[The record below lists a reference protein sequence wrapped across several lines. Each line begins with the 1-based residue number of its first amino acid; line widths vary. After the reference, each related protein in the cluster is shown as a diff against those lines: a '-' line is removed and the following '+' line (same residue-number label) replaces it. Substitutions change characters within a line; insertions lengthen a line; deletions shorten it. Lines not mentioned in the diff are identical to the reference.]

1 MRWTFSL
8 FAFLLMAA
16 ATRASAYDVTEK
28 SVFRLQEDL
37 SSGRVT
43 SEALVRA
50 YLARIDA
57 IDRKGPAL
65 RSIIAVN
72 PNALADARARD
83 KERKQGGA
91 HGPLFGIPVLV
102 KDNIETA
109 DPVATTAGSLA
120 LASNITHRDAPAVAR
135 LRAAG
140 AIILGKTNLSEWANI
155 RSTNSIS
162 GWSAIGGLAKNPYVL
177 DRSTCGSSAGSGA
190 AIAAS
195 LGAVALGTETDGS
208 LVCPGSF
215 NGIVA
220 LKPTLGLVS
229 RTHIIPI
236 AHSQDTAGPMTRT
249 VGEAALLLSAMAG
262 TDPADP
268 ATQDADTHKQDYFAL
283 LSSASLKGKRIGISP
298 LPPEG
303 ERAEAD
309 VVFAKAVEAMR
320 AAGAEIVEIKD
331 APQPDPAM
339 GEKELV
345 VLTYELKHDLN
356 EYLGGLSG
364 EPRTLADLITFNKA
378 TPRET
383 VLFGQELFEIAE
395 ATKGLDDPTYVA
407 ARDAL
412 KAHSRGALDKLIST
426 NRLDAFVTPS
436 NSPAFRT
443 DLVRRD
449 SNAGTSA
456 SFFPATAGYPHLTV
470 PMGYV
475 GGLPVGLS
483 FLGPAWSDGALLQ
496 LGYAFEKAVPARKPP
511 GYIPSLEAL
520 TPAAFKPAAK

>member
-1 MRWTFSL
+1 MRSILIFL
-8 FAFLLMAA
+8 ALLLMTANA
-16 ATRASAYDVTEK
+16 NASAYDVTEK
-28 SVFRLQEDL
+28 SVFQLQEDL

-50 YLARIDA
+50 YLERIDA
-57 IDRKGPAL
+57 IDREGPAL

-72 PNALADARARD
+72 PNALADARTRD
-83 KERKQGGA
+83 KERKQGGTR
-91 HGPLFGIPVLV
+91 GPLFGIPILV

-120 LASNITHRDAPAVAR
+120 LAGNITNRDAPVVAR

-140 AIILGKTNLSEWANI
+140 AIILGKANLSEWANI

-190 AIAAS
+190 AVAAS

-215 NGIVA
+215 NGIVV
-220 LKPTLGLVS
+220 LKPTVGLVS
-229 RTHIIPI
+229 RTHIVPI

-298 LPPEG
+298 LPPES
-303 ERAEAD
+303 ERGEAD

-320 AAGAEIVEIKD
+320 AAGAEIVEVKD
-331 APQPDPAM
+331 VPQPDPGM

-356 EYLGGLSG
+356 EYLGGLTG
-364 EPRTLADLITFNKA
+364 QPRTLAELIDFNKSH
-378 TPRET
+378 PRET
-383 VLFGQELFEIAE
+383 VLFGQELFEVAD
-395 ATKGLDDPTYVA
+395 ATKGLDDPAYVA

-412 KAHSRGALDKLIST
+412 KAYSRGVLDKLLND
-426 NRLDAFVTPS
+426 NRLEAFVTQS
-436 NSPAFRT
+436 NSPSFRT

-449 SNAGTSA
+449 SSAGVSA

-483 FLGPAWSDGALLQ
+483 FIGPAWSEATLLQ
-496 LGYAFEKAVPARKPP
+496 LGYAFEKIVPARKPP
-511 GYIPSLEAL
+511 TYIPSLEAQQA
-520 TPAAFKPAAK
+520 AAFAPAEK